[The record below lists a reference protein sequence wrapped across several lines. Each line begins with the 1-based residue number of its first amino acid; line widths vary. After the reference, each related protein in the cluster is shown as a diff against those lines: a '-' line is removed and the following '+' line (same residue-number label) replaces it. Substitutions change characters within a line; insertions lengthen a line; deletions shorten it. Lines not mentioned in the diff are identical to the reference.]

1 MELSN
6 SYMKKIFIFQK
17 TEILKKFLKFSYI
30 YGTKNLKKIPYI
42 SENFSYISGNGN
54 PKNILYYRRELSN
67 SKNEKDLLLECF
79 LYYGKW
85 NVLTKNLKTP
95 YISERNLQG
104 LKIKNFLHYVSNI
117 RAKEK

>member
-1 MELSN
+1 
-6 SYMKKIFIFQK
+6 MKKIFIFQK
-17 TEILKKFLKFSYI
+17 TEILKKFLIFSYI